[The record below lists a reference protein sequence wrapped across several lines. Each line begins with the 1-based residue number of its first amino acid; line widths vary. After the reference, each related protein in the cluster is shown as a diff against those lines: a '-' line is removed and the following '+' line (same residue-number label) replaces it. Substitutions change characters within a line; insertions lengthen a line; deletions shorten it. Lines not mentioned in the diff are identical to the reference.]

1 MQLMLPKAFV
11 QELFAI
17 ERSEN
22 GEKGTN
28 RIILCIELPLLIAH
42 NEKTAKISC
51 VCHTHAVGRGENRM
65 KPRINV
71 SLTED
76 TVERLKQYAWEHHTT
91 VSQAISDWIWSAKVK
106 NDQIRG
112 QLSMENTKKR

>member
-1 MQLMLPKAFV
+1 MLQKAFV
-11 QELFAI
+11 LGMYAI

-22 GEKGTN
+22 GKKRPN

-42 NEKTAKISC
+42 NEKTPKIGC
-51 VCHTHAVGRGENRM
+51 VYHTHAMEKGGNRM

-112 QLSMENTKKR
+112 QLSMESTKKR